1 MVLKNYEI
9 TFEIFTQS
17 KREIKKTISME
28 ELDMKELAQ
37 KHGLKYKVK
46 P

>member
-1 MVLKNYEI
+1 MVVKNFEI

-28 ELDMKELAQ
+28 ESDMQELAQ
-37 KHGLKYKVK
+37 RHGLKYKVK